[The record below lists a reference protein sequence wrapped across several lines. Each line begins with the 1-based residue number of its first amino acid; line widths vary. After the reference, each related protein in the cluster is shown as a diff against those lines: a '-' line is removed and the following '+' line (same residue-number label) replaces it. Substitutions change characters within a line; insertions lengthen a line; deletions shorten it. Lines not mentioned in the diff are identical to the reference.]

1 MRQSINKNSLSL
13 SEDSLE
19 DDMEIDCS
27 RLEKTPRDNKLESDK
42 DDHQNTMNNSCL
54 DKNSENGV
62 NNKCNVILQ
71 NIGNLDVR

>member
-27 RLEKTPRDNKLESDK
+27 RLEKIPRDNKLESDK
-42 DDHQNTMNNSCL
+42 DDHQNTVNNSCF